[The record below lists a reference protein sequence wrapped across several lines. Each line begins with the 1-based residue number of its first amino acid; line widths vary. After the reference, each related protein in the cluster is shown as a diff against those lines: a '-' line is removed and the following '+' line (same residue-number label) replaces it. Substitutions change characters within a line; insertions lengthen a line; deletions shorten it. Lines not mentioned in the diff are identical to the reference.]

1 MGPALNLIQCHEMP
15 TFDFLSIIRYFVI
28 MLNVNLKKKLPD
40 MTKRDFVESLAES
53 NRQFYG
59 TPEGNGFLR
68 ALDLTFGNRWIYL
81 FELVQNALD
90 AKANS
95 ISMRLAEDERALIFQ
110 HDGQSPITEK
120 DVEGLSKVFR
130 STKGAA
136 SVGFM
141 GIGFKSVFRRFGEA
155 RVSGWDWTFHYKVP
169 QEQGE
174 EYGDLQRDM
183 LGAVIPQWDDAIEAP
198 TDGFTT
204 RFEMRQCLHSKTDLR
219 SDLARFLP
227 DKDRTLL
234 AILASCGLTRLEV
247 DKQVW
252 ELGVTGDSDECREA
266 VALSKKENLLW
277 QIFSVKYEPSRDAI
291 ARFLEHRKIRPSPE
305 ERDQVYSAAARSRR
319 VLGVLP
325 LDDNGVPAPPSRG
338 RVYATLP
345 TDVKL
350 PFGLHI
356 HADWLLTISRTELL
370 EIGENAWQN
379 DIVDQIADVLANFL
393 KWVSTLPKLETIK
406 AAFSALRLPSPD
418 TNDLEA
424 LLIED
429 QWLCRLQGLIE
440 DSAVLPVWIDAS
452 NVLAFSKPSKTII
465 PPTAL
470 ADVFTKKPDLR
481 PAILLNGPV
490 LACEILGS
498 GTRKLL
504 SYNGFLSEMSPQELE
519 RVWADGL
526 EDWWNALG
534 VNESERRDLLF
545 HLWAAIY
552 DLTVANED
560 WITTD
565 LRCVRTDSG
574 AWISVNEA
582 KFFNEALPTEK
593 EPGGTEM
600 REFIRSSLPDAD
612 HCLPSVWIRAL
623 QQGTGEDTK
632 LPLSKAWQWID
643 KYAHRV
649 GLQEII
655 ETAVNAL
662 VAALTPDWSVLVPLG
677 HWARHR
683 NRTNIMTHVLVES
696 DGVKRGVPIAE
707 ALLADPYVER
717 GQSHRLLFPALWPIS
732 ADYIDQDPDSAR
744 PYQWRTF
751 FEDAGAQGA
760 LEVRS
765 IQSHRSRGEWRQV
778 EEFLGGSVYKSN
790 RSGYKLFDF
799 DIEPTLPDPSAP
811 DEVRK
816 AIYTWIEDGF
826 RNLHN
831 TGLRY
836 VSYFYYSSYN
846 PKGTHSSRWVRK
858 LSQLAWVLCT
868 DGQLRRPED
877 VLPTHDPA
885 RENAPVA
892 GLSADL
898 IDVLNDEGVRFGTAI
913 PEARSLQK
921 LLALGSQLDSTELGS
936 LIREVREEIKTDE
949 DREHFKRA
957 LVDLTVPS
965 SEGKRVPLLRIVKRT
980 GGQLR
985 GTLGGW
991 IFPLTRID
999 EALLTELEHP
1009 DFPIKFPE
1017 TTTGKQALEYI
1028 REVWQRA
1035 QSSPEGLANEVRDVL
1050 PMAYAYCLA
1059 DCDEDISLTEQWDIA
1074 LSEAMVFADREWIT
1088 LNGTDDI
1095 YFDDLEDRR
1104 FLPSGVELRTV
1115 TSGHLGNTKNAQLR
1129 TSTTMGLQT
1138 LSSCIEMNWQHGASI
1153 DTDWSPRFHLICD
1166 LLRHVRGN
1174 AQMTREDEYHS
1185 DLLIS
1190 RVETLNLAVCIGD
1203 TDEENVPVNARL
1215 HNGYLTV
1222 TGRPVQFG
1230 ADAAKELLHHFSFGQ
1245 RGNLS
1250 ADLTGMLGA
1259 IDLEADFRLAV
1270 QKFMRSFA
1278 QDFELP
1284 VDFSSQPS
1292 GEETQT
1298 QDGVNGQGTGTDDD
1312 RKNQTDPNGEHT
1324 TGNGG
1329 SYTRKRALSRQRA
1342 LAEELKNSLKG
1353 EVVIDNENPD
1363 ENEPKDPTRDA
1374 SELLGDEIYRKVA
1387 AKYERKSG
1395 RKPELGNPHQEGWD
1409 LRSVDPD
1416 TGLERLIEVKGKG
1429 SQWVD
1434 DEVVELSRAQIRKAF
1449 ETSDRSEWYLYVVER
1464 LDNENYQVLPI
1475 LNPVATAT
1483 KWMLSGQS
1491 WRMIAKEPRCITLA
1505 NKSQNGPHPPE

>member
-1 MGPALNLIQCHEMP
+1 
-15 TFDFLSIIRYFVI
+15 
-28 MLNVNLKKKLPD
+28 
-40 MTKRDFVESLAES
+40 MTKRDFVKSLAES

-59 TPEGNGFLR
+59 TPEGNGVLR
-68 ALDLTFGNRWIYL
+68 ALDLTFEKRWIYL

-95 ISMRLAEDERALIFQ
+95 ISLRLAEDDQALIFQ
-110 HDGQSPITEK
+110 HDGQTPIRKK
-120 DVEGLSKVFR
+120 DVKGLSQVFR

-155 RVSGWDWTFHYKVP
+155 RVSGWGWKFLYEVP

-183 LGAVIPQWDDAIEAP
+183 LGAVIPQWDDTIDAP

-204 RFEMRQCLHSKTDLR
+204 RFEMRQCLDSKTDLR

-227 DKDRTLL
+227 NEDRTLL

-252 ELGVTGDSDECREA
+252 ELDVTGDSDECREA
-266 VALSKKENLLW
+266 VALSEKEDLIW
-277 QIFSVKYEPSRDAI
+277 QIFSVQYEPSRDAI
-291 ARFLEHRKIRPSPE
+291 ARLLEHRKIKPKPE
-305 ERDQVYSAAARSRR
+305 EREQIYRAAARTRQ

-338 RVYATLP
+338 RIYATLP

-356 HADWLLTISRTELL
+356 HADWLLTISRTGLL
-370 EIGENAWQN
+370 EIEEENAWQS

-393 KWVSTLPKLETIK
+393 KWVPTLPTLEAVK
-406 AAFSALRLPSPD
+406 AAFSTLRPPSPEA
-418 TNDLEA
+418 NGLEA
-424 LLIED
+424 LLNKD
-429 QWLCRLQGLIE
+429 QWLRRLQGLIE
-440 DSAVLPVWIDAS
+440 DAAVLPVWTEAS
-452 NVLAFSKPSKTII
+452 SVLAFSKQSKTII

-470 ADVFTKKPDLR
+470 ADAFAEKPDLR
-481 PAILLNGPV
+481 PAVLLNGPV

-504 SYNGFLSEMSPQELE
+504 SYDGFLSEMSPRELE
-519 RVWADGL
+519 QIWASGL
-526 EDWWNALG
+526 EDWWNALD

-545 HLWAAIY
+545 HLWAAIH
-552 DLTVANED
+552 DLTDANEE

-582 KFFNEALPTEK
+582 RFFNEALPTEK
-593 EPGGTEM
+593 EPGGM
-600 REFIRSSLPDAD
+600 DVREFIRSSLPDAD
-612 HCLPSVWIRAL
+612 HCLPYAWIRAL
-623 QQGTGEDTK
+623 QQGASEDTK
-632 LPLSKAWQWID
+632 LHLSKAWTWLD
-643 KYAHRV
+643 EYARHIS
-649 GLQEII
+649 LQEII
-655 ETAVNAL
+655 EIAVNAL
-662 VAALTPDWSVLVPLG
+662 TAASTPDWSVLVPLG

-683 NRTNIMTHVLVES
+683 NRSDLITHVMVES
-696 DGVKRGVPIAE
+696 DGVKKGVPINE
-707 ALLADPYVER
+707 ALLADPYVEH
-717 GQSHRLLFPALWPIS
+717 GQNRRLLFPTLWPIS
-732 ADYIDQDPDSAR
+732 TDYIDQDPDSASA
-744 PYQWRTF
+744 YQWRIF
-751 FEDAGAQGA
+751 FESSGAKGA
-760 LEVRS
+760 LEVLP
-765 IQSHRSRGEWRQV
+765 IQSHQSRWKQQQV
-778 EEFLGGSVYKSN
+778 EAFLGCSVYESN
-790 RSGYKLFDF
+790 NSGYKLFDF
-799 DIEPTLPDPSAP
+799 DIEPSIPDPSAP
-811 DEVRK
+811 DEVRR
-816 AIYTWIEDGF
+816 AICTWIEDGF
-826 RNLHN
+826 RNLRN
-831 TGLRY
+831 TGLRK
-836 VSYFYYSSYN
+836 VSYFYYSPYDRR
-846 PKGTHSSRWVRK
+846 GTQSSRWVRK
-858 LSQLAWVLCT
+858 LSQLAWVPCV

-892 GLSADL
+892 VLSADL
-898 IDVLNDEGVRFGTAI
+898 IDVLNDEGVRVGTAI

-921 LLALGSQLDSTELGS
+921 LLALGNKLDSSELGS
-936 LIREVREEIKTDE
+936 LIREVREDIETDE
-949 DREHFKRA
+949 DRDHFKRA

-965 SEGKRVPLLRIVKRT
+965 GEDKRVPLLRIVQQT

-999 EALLTELEHP
+999 EALQMELEHP

-1017 TTTGKQALEYI
+1017 MTTGKQALEYI

-1050 PMAYAYCLA
+1050 PTAYAYCLA
-1059 DCDEDISLTEQWDIA
+1059 DCDEDVSLSKQWDVA
-1074 LSEAMVFADREWIT
+1074 LSEAMVFTDREWIA

-1115 TSGHLGNTKNAQLR
+1115 TGGHLGNSKNAQLR
-1129 TSTTMGLQT
+1129 TSTALGLQT
-1138 LSSCIEMNWQHGASI
+1138 LSSCIEMNWQQGASI
-1153 DTDWSPRFHLICD
+1153 ATDWSPRFHLICD
-1166 LLRHVRGN
+1166 LLRHVRGSE
-1174 AQMTREDEYHS
+1174 QMTHEDGYHS
-1185 DLLIS
+1185 DLLID
-1190 RVETLNLAVCIGD
+1190 RVETLNLAVRIDD

-1215 HNGYLTV
+1215 HDGFLTV

-1230 ADAAKELLHHFSFGQ
+1230 ADAAKELLRHFSFGQ
-1245 RGNLS
+1245 RGDLS

-1259 IDLEADFRLAV
+1259 IDLEEDFRLAV

-1284 VDFSSQPS
+1284 ADFSSQPS
-1292 GEETQT
+1292 GEKTQT
-1298 QDGVNGQGTGTDDD
+1298 QEGVNGQVTGTDDD
-1312 RKNQTDPNGEHT
+1312 RKNQTDPNDEHT

-1342 LAEELKNSLKG
+1342 LEEELKNSLKG
-1353 EVVIDNENPD
+1353 EVIPDNKNHD
-1363 ENEPKDPTRDA
+1363 TNEPKDSTKGA

-1387 AKYERKSG
+1387 EQYERDSG
-1395 RKPELGNPHQEGWD
+1395 RKPELGDPRQEGWD
-1409 LRSVDPD
+1409 LRSIDPD
-1416 TGLERLIEVKGKG
+1416 TGSERLIEVKGKG
-1429 SQWVD
+1429 SQWIN
-1434 DEVVELSRAQIRKAF
+1434 DEVVELSRAQVRKAF
-1449 ETSDRSEWYLYVVER
+1449 ETADWYLYVVER
-1464 LDNENYQVLPI
+1464 LDNESYRVLPI